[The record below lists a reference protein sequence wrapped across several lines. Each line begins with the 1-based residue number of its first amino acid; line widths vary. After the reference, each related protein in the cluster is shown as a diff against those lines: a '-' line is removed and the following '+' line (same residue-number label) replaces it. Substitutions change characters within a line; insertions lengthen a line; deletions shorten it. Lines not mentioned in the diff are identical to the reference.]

1 VRFWHILVSRLR
13 SVFSRDR
20 REDDLREE
28 LQFHLEREAERLEAA
43 GLPPET
49 ARLQALRLFGGAEQ
63 IKEECRD
70 ARGTAFVDDAI
81 RDVRYALRG
90 FRRTPLVALAII
102 TTVALGLGLVVVA
115 FTFLNAFLFN
125 VDRVPNVHEMF
136 AVRRPQASEG
146 EPKPFTRAE
155 FDALRRETT
164 VFSDSF
170 AESGVDSRVDG
181 RPSEGTLVT
190 GTFFRVLGVGAA
202 IGRTLTPLVASTL
215 SATRPILSMLIVLAL
230 LRYPSRSLALTSPT
244 WSMSSG

>member
-1 VRFWHILVSRLR
+1 
-13 SVFSRDR
+13 
-20 REDDLREE
+20 

-125 VDRVPNVHEMF
+125 VDQVPNVHEMF
-136 AVRRPQASEG
+136 AVRRPQTSED
-146 EPKPFTRAE
+146 EPKPFTRAA

-164 VFSDSF
+164 VFADSF
-170 AESGVDSRVDG
+170 AQCDVDSRVDV

-190 GTFFRVLGVGAA
+190 GNFFQVLGVGAA
-202 IGRTLTPLVASTL
+202 MGRTLTPADDELFGAGPV
-215 SATRPILSMLIVLAL
+215 MVL
-230 LRYPSRSLALTSPT
+230 
-244 WSMSSG
+244 